1 MRPGRLSPDD
11 PLEILA
17 RSKLQEKT
25 APESQAPQPTQ
36 QQAKTPPTH
45 KPLNK
50 PTPRRWG

>member
-1 MRPGRLSPDD
+1 MRPGRLPPDH
-11 PLEILA
+11 PLEIQA

-25 APESQAPQPTQ
+25 APESQAQPTQ
-36 QQAKTPPTH
+36 QAKPPPTH